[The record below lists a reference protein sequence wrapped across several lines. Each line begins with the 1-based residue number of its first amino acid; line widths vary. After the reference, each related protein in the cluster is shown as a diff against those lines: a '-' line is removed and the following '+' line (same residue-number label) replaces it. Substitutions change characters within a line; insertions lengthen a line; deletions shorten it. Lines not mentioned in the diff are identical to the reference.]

1 MKKIRFLEDHINVL
15 QHQLLCKNNEENKK
29 TDINKTNFIKDLSGK
44 DKMVNII
51 KVENLKLND
60 HIKLVEK
67 KYEHL
72 KLKK

>member
-51 KVENLKLND
+51 KVEN
-60 HIKLVEK
+60 
-67 KYEHL
+67 
-72 KLKK
+72 